1 MDNKKICPNQ
11 TCRTENPSNAQYCRS
26 CGTPIQDHAPDD
38 FTLDTFKGIQFMPVS
53 VVKVSFINN
62 FLIVLWVLFLT
73 LAILAS
79 TTTGKYIL
87 REMADEMDIYW
98 NSFPRFV
105 RLLSILLTVVLSVS
119 LLKSAYRKLMYK
131 YAAEYIEQRFIENDL
146 VRIAKKSKMGLF
158 DKKRRK
164 VLLQPKYTN
173 IEKFD
178 ADHLIISVDK
188 TQGIYSLPLRKIIVP
203 VQCEHILPFSNCVTT
218 VKIHGQE
225 CHYDVKGNKL
235 R

>member
-1 MDNKKICPNQ
+1 MMKQCTNVSCGY
-11 TCRTENPSNAQYCRS
+11 ENPDEARFCKK
-26 CGTPIQDHAPDD
+26 CGTPISDSVIDG

-53 VVKVSFINN
+53 VVKVSFVNN

-87 REMADEMDIYW
+87 HEIADEMDIYW
-98 NSFPRFV
+98 HSFPRFV
-105 RLLSILLTVVLSVS
+105 LLLSILLTAVLSLS
-119 LLKSAYRKLMYK
+119 LLKSIYRKLMYAC
-131 YAAEYIEQRFIENDL
+131 AAEYIEQRFIENDI

-158 DKKRRK
+158 DKQRRK

-188 TQGIYSLPLRKIIVP
+188 TQGLYSLPLRKIIVP
-203 VQCEHILPFSNCVTT
+203 VQCEHILPFVNCVTT
-218 VKIHGQE
+218 AMIHGQE

>member
-26 CGTPIQDHAPDD
+26 CGTPIQNHATGD

-53 VVKVSFINN
+53 VVKVLFFNN
-62 FLIVLWVLFLT
+62 FLIVLWVLFFA

-79 TTTGKYIL
+79 TITGKHIL
-87 REMADEMDIYW
+87 HDIADEMDIYW
-98 NSFPRFV
+98 NSFPSFV
-105 RLLSILLTVVLSVS
+105 RLISILLTVALSVS
-119 LLKSAYRKLMYK
+119 LLKSTYRKLMYK
-131 YAAEYIEQRFIENDL
+131 YAAEYIEQRFIEDNL

-158 DKKRRK
+158 DKQRKK
-164 VLLQPKYTN
+164 VLLQPRYTN

-178 ADHLIISVDK
+178 AEHLIISVDK
-188 TQGIYSLPLRKIIVP
+188 TQGLYSLPLRKIIVP

-218 VKIHGQE
+218 VMIHGQE